1 MCVLSGKMDPRIS
14 RILAGIGV
22 RKWGSGADAHSDL
35 QKMPAGPILNETG
48 RH

>member
-22 RKWGSGADAHSDL
+22 RKWGSGKGGAQRFA
-35 QKMPAGPILNETG
+35 KNAGRPHFE
-48 RH
+48 